1 MLKTYGLAGLK
12 GLDRALH
19 IAQAQAQAQAQAW
32 KLHKLRGKTFTFK
45 EMDQKQRTKI

>member
-19 IAQAQAQAQAQAW
+19 IAQAQAQAQAW

-45 EMDQKQRTKI
+45 ETDQKQRTKI

>member
-19 IAQAQAQAQAQAW
+19 IAQAQAQAW

>member
-19 IAQAQAQAQAQAW
+19 IAQAQAW

-45 EMDQKQRTKI
+45 ETDQKQRTKI